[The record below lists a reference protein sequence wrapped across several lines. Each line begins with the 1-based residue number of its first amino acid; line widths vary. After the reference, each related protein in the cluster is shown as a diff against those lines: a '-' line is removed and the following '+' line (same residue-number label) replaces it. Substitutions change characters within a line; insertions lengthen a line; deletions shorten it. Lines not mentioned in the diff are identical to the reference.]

1 MTTVLLMIKGMF
13 IGVANIIPGV
23 SGGTMAVSLGI
34 YDDLIVSIT
43 HLVKE
48 WKKSIQ
54 FLTPIVLGAAT
65 GVILFSYLITLLLTQ
80 YTLPTALTFV
90 GLILGGVPILFQ
102 AFSQALREKK
112 EQMGV
117 AHGLVF
123 SLFFAIIVVMSLMKE
138 SGDTLSAIEVSG
150 MNMVVMLLI
159 GMIASA
165 TMVIPG
171 ISGSLVLMI
180 IGYYYGLINTL
191 RSFFEAVRHVDMA
204 NIMNGL
210 VLLVP
215 FGIGVLLGG
224 ALISKLIEYLFHYYA
239 SLTYSAILGLVIAS
253 PIAIILNTTAL
264 NDLSRPSATLFL
276 LSGLILGTGSFF
288 MTYYLGKTE
297 TSSNL

>member
-117 AHGLVF
+117 AHGLIF

-150 MNMVVMLLI
+150 MNILVMLLI

-224 ALISKLIEYLFHYYA
+224 ALISKLIEYLFHHYA

>member
-150 MNMVVMLLI
+150 MNILVMLLI

-191 RSFFEAVRHVDMA
+191 RSFFEAVRHVDMV

-224 ALISKLIEYLFHYYA
+224 ALISKLIEYLFHHYA

>member
-1 MTTVLLMIKGMF
+1 
-13 IGVANIIPGV
+13 
-23 SGGTMAVSLGI
+23 
-34 YDDLIVSIT
+34 
-43 HLVKE
+43 
-48 WKKSIQ
+48 W
-54 FLTPIVLGAAT
+54 
-65 GVILFSYLITLLLTQ
+65 
-80 YTLPTALTFV
+80 
-90 GLILGGVPILFQ
+90 
-102 AFSQALREKK
+102 
-112 EQMGV
+112 
-117 AHGLVF
+117 LVF
-123 SLFFAIIVVMSLMKE
+123 CLFFAIIVVMSLVQE

-224 ALISKLIEYLFHYYA
+224 ALISKLIEYLFHHYA

-264 NDLSRPSATLFL
+264 NDLSRPSAMLLL
-276 LSGLILGTGSFF
+276 LSGLILGILAFF
-288 MTYYLGKTE
+288 MTYYLGQAE
-297 TSSNL
+297 TSSDL

>member
-150 MNMVVMLLI
+150 MNILVMLLI

-215 FGIGVLLGG
+215 FGIGVLFGG
-224 ALISKLIEYLFHYYA
+224 ALISKLIEYLFHHYA

>member
-150 MNMVVMLLI
+150 MNILVMLLI

-224 ALISKLIEYLFHYYA
+224 ALISKLIEYLFHHYA

-276 LSGLILGTGSFF
+276 LGGLILGIGSFF

>member
-1 MTTVLLMIKGMF
+1 MTTVLLIIKGMF

-34 YDDLIVSIT
+34 YDDLIASIT

-54 FLTPIVLGAAT
+54 FLTPIVVGAAA

-90 GLILGGVPILFQ
+90 GLILGGVPILFHS
-102 AFSQALREKK
+102 FRHALREKN
-112 EQMGV
+112 ESIRAQ
-117 AHGLVF
+117 HWLVF
-123 SLFFAIIVVMSLMKE
+123 CLFFAIIVVMSLVQE

-224 ALISKLIEYLFHYYA
+224 ALISKLIEYLFHHYA

-264 NDLSRPSATLFL
+264 NDLSRPSAMLLL
-276 LSGLILGTGSFF
+276 LSGLILGILAFF
-288 MTYYLGKTE
+288 MTYYLGQAE
-297 TSSNL
+297 TSSDL

>member
-1 MTTVLLMIKGMF
+1 MTTVLLIIKGMF

-34 YDDLIVSIT
+34 YDDLIASIT

-54 FLTPIVLGAAT
+54 FLTPIVVGAAA

-90 GLILGGVPILFQ
+90 GLILGGVPILFHS
-102 AFSQALREKK
+102 FRHALREKN
-112 EQMGV
+112 ESIRGP
-117 AHGLVF
+117 HWLVF
-123 SLFFAIIVVMSLMKE
+123 CLFFAIIVVMSLVKE

-224 ALISKLIEYLFHYYA
+224 ALISKLIEYLFHHYA

-264 NDLSRPSATLFL
+264 NDLSRPSAMLFL
-276 LSGLILGTGSFF
+276 LSGLILGILAFF
-288 MTYYLGKTE
+288 MTYYLGQAE
-297 TSSNL
+297 TSSDL